1 VQALDG
7 NAIAGDLFEIFGTE
21 MTMASGTCSHCGA
34 TMLIAELVV
43 YTRAPGAV
51 GRCKNCGGVLM
62 VLVSLHDTVQLDH
75 QSFKLLDPP

>member
-7 NAIAGDLFEIFGTE
+7 NAIAGDLHEVFGTD
-21 MTMASGTCSHCGA
+21 MTMTAGTCAHCGA

-51 GRCKNCGGVLM
+51 GRCRSCGGVLM
-62 VLVSLHDTVQLDH
+62 VLVAIHDTVRLDH
-75 QSFKLLDPP
+75 QSFRLLDPP